1 VGVRLGSY
9 TCRTVRLQKDI
20 SLIGSDMKAQAIQN
34 QEFKQEFE
42 NEISG
47 NILPFWIKYTP
58 DEEHGGFYGAIT
70 NDLQVH
76 NQVPRSAILC
86 ARILWTYSAA
96 YRLFGKAEYLEMAQ
110 RAYDYL
116 TGVMWDKPYGGVYWM
131 VDYLGEPVNDRKHSY
146 AQAFAIYGLSEYY
159 RATRENESL
168 QFAQKLF
175 NQLEAHAY
183 DPPFK
188 GYVEGCNREW
198 GALADM
204 RLSDKEINCRK
215 SMNTLLHI
223 MEAYTNLLRVWND
236 ETLRT
241 RLRGL
246 IEVFLEHV
254 IDPQTHHFKLFFDDR
269 WSSLKNDVVSYGHDI
284 EGSWLLVEAAE
295 ALGEPDLSLKAK
307 SIAVAMAQAI
317 YNEGLD
323 GDGSLFYEAN
333 LNELE
338 STDKH
343 WWVQAEAVVGFYN
356 AYQISGQAQF
366 SQAALRCW
374 KYIKDKFVDREHG
387 DWFKVLNR
395 QGIPY
400 PNRYKVGP
408 WECPYHHSRVCFEMI
423 QRLSV

>member
-1 VGVRLGSY
+1 
-9 TCRTVRLQKDI
+9 
-20 SLIGSDMKAQAIQN
+20 MKTQPVQD
-34 QEFKQEFE
+34 QEFKQQFE
-42 NEISG
+42 NELSG

-58 DEEHGGFYGAIT
+58 DVEHGGFYGAIT

-96 YRLFGKAEYLEMAQ
+96 YRLFEKTEYLEMAQ
-110 RAYDYL
+110 RAGDYL
-116 TGVMWDKPYGGVYWM
+116 TGAMWDKSYGGVYWM
-131 VDYLGEPVNDRKHSY
+131 VDYLREPVNDRKHSY

-159 RATRENESL
+159 RATREVRSL
-168 QFAQKLF
+168 QIAQQLF
-175 NQLEAHAY
+175 QQLEAHAY
-183 DPPFK
+183 DPTFK

-223 MEAYTNLLRVWND
+223 MEAYTNLLRVWDD
-236 ETLRT
+236 ENLRR
-241 RLRGL
+241 RLREL
-246 IEVFLEHV
+246 IEVFLEYV

-295 ALGEPDLSLKAK
+295 ALGESDLSLRAK
-307 SIAVAMAQAI
+307 STAVAMAQAV
-317 YNEGLD
+317 YDEGLD
-323 GDGSLFYEAN
+323 EDGSLFYEASPN
-333 LNELE
+333 MLE
-338 STDKH
+338 GADKH

-356 AYQISGQAQF
+356 AYQISGQPQF

-374 KYIKDKFVDREHG
+374 NYIEDRFVDRQHG

-395 QGIPY
+395 QGVPY
-400 PNRYKVGP
+400 ADRYKVGP

-423 QRLSV
+423 QRLSA

>member
-1 VGVRLGSY
+1 
-9 TCRTVRLQKDI
+9 
-20 SLIGSDMKAQAIQN
+20 
-34 QEFKQEFE
+34 
-42 NEISG
+42 
-47 NILPFWIKYTP
+47 
-58 DEEHGGFYGAIT
+58 
-70 NDLQVH
+70 
-76 NQVPRSAILC
+76 
-86 ARILWTYSAA
+86 
-96 YRLFGKAEYLEMAQ
+96 
-110 RAYDYL
+110 
-116 TGVMWDKPYGGVYWM
+116 MWDKTYGGIYWM

-168 QFAQKLF
+168 QFAQELLK
-175 NQLEAHAY
+175 QLEAHAY
-183 DPPFK
+183 DLTFK

-223 MEAYTNLLRVWND
+223 MEAFTNLLRAWDD

-241 RLRGL
+241 RLREL
-246 IEVFLEHV
+246 IEIFLEHV
-254 IDPQTHHFKLFFDDR
+254 IDPKTDHLKLFFDDH
-269 WSSLKNDVVSYGHDI
+269 WNSLKNDIVSYGHDI

-295 ALGEPDLSLKAK
+295 VLGEPDLTLKAK
-307 SIAVAMAQAI
+307 STAVAMAQAV
-317 YNEGLD
+317 YDEGLD
-323 GDGSLFYEAN
+323 GDGSLFYEAD
-333 LNELE
+333 LKKLE

-366 SQAALRCW
+366 SRAALRCW
-374 KYIKDKFVDREHG
+374 NYIEDKFIDREHG

-400 PNRYKVGP
+400 PDRYKVGP

-423 QRLSV
+423 QRLSL

>member
-1 VGVRLGSY
+1 
-9 TCRTVRLQKDI
+9 
-20 SLIGSDMKAQAIQN
+20 MKAQAIQN

-47 NILPFWIKYTP
+47 NILPFWVKYTP

-168 QFAQKLF
+168 QFAQELF

-183 DPPFK
+183 DPTFK

-223 MEAYTNLLRVWND
+223 MEAYTNLLRVWDD
-236 ETLRT
+236 ENLRT
-241 RLRGL
+241 RLREL

-295 ALGEPDLSLKAK
+295 ALGEPDLSLKVK
-307 SIAVAMAQAI
+307 STAVAMAQAV

-323 GDGSLFYEAN
+323 GDGSLFYEAS

-374 KYIKDKFVDREHG
+374 KYIEDKFIDREHG